1 MRAHDN
7 PALDVAIE
15 MANNLQIPVLIYQGL
30 SEKYPF
36 ASDRH
41 HQFIIEGARSVQEEC
56 KKKGIPYVF
65 HLERR
70 QDRTPY
76 LRILAN
82 MSSLVVTEYF
92 PTPPLQKVIRKLKKL
107 IDLFGR

>member
-1 MRAHDN
+1 MKVPQHLQERILFDDDEKRIANGNFVLYWMCTAMRVHDN

-41 HQFIIEGARSVQEEC
+41 HQFIIEGA
-56 KKKGIPYVF
+56 
-65 HLERR
+65 
-70 QDRTPY
+70 
-76 LRILAN
+76 
-82 MSSLVVTEYF
+82 
-92 PTPPLQKVIRKLKKL
+92 
-107 IDLFGR
+107 